1 MIVTLSGITGTGKSF
16 FKDAIAKELGFKNL
30 VIVTTRKKRTGEIAG
45 IDKEFVSNEEFDEK
59 VKTSEITANFEF
71 LGAKY
76 GYRKELLESD
86 KNLVTEVHYNRIYDI
101 KRHAQNIFSIYI
113 IPYDVKRAKKELKN
127 RNLSKDAEEARL
139 QEIDEHIKEYSQN
152 EDLRKQFDYEF
163 INDYT
168 EGSKNK
174 LIEIIKQEALK
185 RNSKVTVDII

>member
-45 IDKEFVSNEEFDEK
+45 IDKEFVSNEEFEEK
-59 VKTSEITANFEF
+59 MKTSEITANFEF

>member
-45 IDKEFVSNEEFDEK
+45 IDKEFVSNEEFEEK

-86 KNLVTEVHYNRIYDI
+86 ENLVTEVHYNRIYDI
-101 KRHAQNIFSIYI
+101 KRHARNIFSIYI

-127 RNLSKDAEEARL
+127 RNFSKDAEEARL

>member
-86 KNLVTEVHYNRIYDI
+86 ENLVTEVHYNRIYDI

>member
-1 MIVTLSGITGTGKSF
+1 MML
-16 FKDAIAKELGFKNL
+16 KEL
-30 VIVTTRKKRTGEIAG
+30 
-45 IDKEFVSNEEFDEK
+45 
-59 VKTSEITANFEF
+59 
-71 LGAKY
+71 
-76 GYRKELLESD
+76 
-86 KNLVTEVHYNRIYDI
+86 
-101 KRHAQNIFSIYI
+101 
-113 IPYDVKRAKKELKN
+113 KKELKN

-185 RNSKVTVDII
+185 KKLQSNRGYNLILKRKDEL

>member
-101 KRHAQNIFSIYI
+101 KRHARNIFSIYI

-127 RNLSKDAEEARL
+127 RKLSKDAEEARL

>member
-16 FKDAIAKELGFKNL
+16 FKDVIAKELGFKNL
-30 VIVTTRKKRTGEIAG
+30 VIVTTRKKRIGEIAG
-45 IDKEFVSNEEFDEK
+45 IDKEFVTDEEFGKLVRDNK
-59 VKTSEITANFEF
+59 VTANFEF

-86 KNLVTEVHYNRIYDI
+86 ENLVTEVHYNRIYDI
-101 KRHAQNIFSIYI
+101 KRHARNIFSIYI

>member
-30 VIVTTRKKRTGEIAG
+30 VIVTTRTKRTGEIAG
-45 IDKEFVSNEEFDEK
+45 IDKEFVSNEEFEEK

-86 KNLVTEVHYNRIYDI
+86 ENLVTEVHYNRIYDI
-101 KRHAQNIFSIYI
+101 KRHARNIFSIYI

>member
-45 IDKEFVSNEEFDEK
+45 IDKEFVSNEEFEEK

>member
-16 FKDAIAKELGFKNL
+16 FKDAIAKELGFENL

-45 IDKEFVSNEEFDEK
+45 IDKEFVSNEEFEEK

-86 KNLVTEVHYNRIYDI
+86 ENLVTEVHYNRIYDI
-101 KRHAQNIFSIYI
+101 KRHARNIFSIYI

-127 RNLSKDAEEARL
+127 RNLSKDAEKARL